1 MVGGVVWRAVQSGPG
16 RCTKEQAFLLLEL
29 LVHPKCTLPLL
40 SPLVIIQHCGA
51 LCTPPFQS
59 ATFSG
64 SIMSGGSLCD
74 LPLLQLSVTSRMVAE
89 KWPHKK
95 AIKEHKGSES
105 RAQCDISRKWDICV
119 HGARPTSDMF
129 TRVQGGAGATQTG
142 CGTSLLGRDCS
153 PLITPR
159 RETRLHEKGC
169 RGGGG
174 GEKPTTGAAAHVAA
188 KGDVGAETSFPPTFC
203 LNEGFHPGS
212 PPLGC
217 QHRELVANIAPSKVF
232 QPHLGFQGVTSISN

>member
-1 MVGGVVWRAVQSGPG
+1 
-16 RCTKEQAFLLLEL
+16 
-29 LVHPKCTLPLL
+29 
-40 SPLVIIQHCGA
+40 
-51 LCTPPFQS
+51 
-59 ATFSG
+59 
-64 SIMSGGSLCD
+64 
-74 LPLLQLSVTSRMVAE
+74 MVAE

-169 RGGGG
+169 RGERG

-217 QHRELVANIAPSKVF
+217 QHRELVANIGLSKVF
-232 QPHLGFQGVTSISN
+232 QPQLDFRVLLLYLISDKRHFIALRNCYALFAIAFLKVTFE

>member
-1 MVGGVVWRAVQSGPG
+1 MNRGHNAIYPENGTYVSTERV
-16 RCTKEQAFLLLEL
+16 LLLT
-29 LVHPKCTLPLL
+29 C
-40 SPLVIIQHCGA
+40 
-51 LCTPPFQS
+51 
-59 ATFSG
+59 
-64 SIMSGGSLCD
+64 
-74 LPLLQLSVTSRMVAE
+74 SR
-89 KWPHKK
+89 
-95 AIKEHKGSES
+95 GC
-105 RAQCDISRKWDICV
+105 R
-119 HGARPTSDMF
+119 
-129 TRVQGGAGATQTG
+129 GAGATQTG

-169 RGGGG
+169 RGERG

-217 QHRELVANIAPSKVF
+217 QHRELVANIGLSKVF
-232 QPHLGFQGVTSISN
+232 QPHFGFQGVTCISN